1 MFSAT
6 DVGKEKM
13 ILEGLRAVI
22 WDFNGT
28 LVDDTVLAVRSIN
41 TQLSRRGLPVLTV
54 DSYRAVFGFPMTE
67 YYRRLGFDLEVET
80 LKGLADEFHEAYL
93 PGLPECPL
101 HEGVVEL
108 LELIRKAGISQ
119 FVLSA
124 MEEGALRA
132 AIERLGIDRHFTG
145 VYGLGNRL
153 ADSKVLR
160 GKELLQHFHL
170 RGAET
175 LLVGDTDHD
184 AEVATAL
191 GISAVLVA
199 QGHQSV
205 ERLRALG
212 CPVVDTFRELPEAL
226 ALPEGGQR
234 RVCEDRGLFAAT
246 PPSSS
251 PAPPSARR
259 AR

>member
-28 LVDDTVLAVRSIN
+28 LVDDTALAVRSIN
-41 TQLSRRGLPVLTV
+41 VQLSRRGLPLLTV

-67 YYRRLGFDLEVET
+67 YYRRLGFDLEVEM
-80 LKGLADEFHEAYL
+80 LEGLADGFHETYL
-93 PGLPECPL
+93 PGLPECSL

-108 LELIRKAGISQ
+108 LVAMSGAGLSQ

-132 AIERLGIDRHFTG
+132 AIERLGIDHHFTG

-153 ADSKVLR
+153 ADSKVAR
-160 GKELLQHFHL
+160 GKELLQQFHL

-175 LLVGDTDHD
+175 MLIGDTDHD
-184 AEVATAL
+184 AEVGCAL
-191 GISAVLVA
+191 GLSVSLVA
-199 QGHQSV
+199 QGHQSA
-205 ERLRALG
+205 ERLRATG
-212 CPVVDTFRELPEAL
+212 SPVHSDFRELSEAL
-226 ALPEGGQR
+226 ALPEAEQR
-234 RVCEDRGLFAAT
+234 RVCEGRGLFAAT